1 MVKWSLSKSAMKS
14 TKDEHSDETP
24 IRNWKRKHLPQKENE
39 FNTKK
44 YSENLVGLWLRFGR
58 PWIKC

>member
-1 MVKWSLSKSAMKS
+1 MVSVSKSSRKS

-24 IRNWKRKHLPQKENE
+24 IRYWKRKHLPRKENE

-44 YSENLVGLWLRFGR
+44 YSENLVGLWVEV
-58 PWIKC
+58 W